1 MIEELSL
8 DAYLSISQKKFE
20 IYLLDKKNLK
30 NIYKKEFHFENDTDQ
45 IDYNLLGDFLDK
57 NIFKI
62 EKLTGNFLKSISLI
76 IENYN
81 ILNFSIGIKKKNYGE
96 KINKQYLESSLIELK
111 DLFKENY
118 QNNKIMHFIINRYLI
133 DDVNYTSFDQEINGD
148 FICVEAKFISVPSI
162 LIKEISDVL
171 AKYQIKIGSL
181 FEKNYIQNFFEEQ
194 SLELTISAH
203 KIKSGLNQNE
213 ISLVSKSYKKK
224 GFFEKFFQLFS

>member
-96 KINKQYLESSLIELK
+96 KINKQYLEGSLIELK

-118 QNNKIMHFIINRYLI
+118 QNNKILHFIINRYLI
-133 DDVNYTSFDQEINGD
+133 DDINYTSFDQEINGE

-203 KIKSGLNQNE
+203 KIKSGQNQNE

>member
-30 NIYKKEFHFENDTDQ
+30 NIYKKEFHFENETDQ

-96 KINKQYLESSLIELK
+96 KINKQYLEGSLIELK

-118 QNNKIMHFIINRYLI
+118 QNNKIIHFIINRYLI
-133 DDVNYTSFDQEINGD
+133 DDVNYTSFDQEINGE